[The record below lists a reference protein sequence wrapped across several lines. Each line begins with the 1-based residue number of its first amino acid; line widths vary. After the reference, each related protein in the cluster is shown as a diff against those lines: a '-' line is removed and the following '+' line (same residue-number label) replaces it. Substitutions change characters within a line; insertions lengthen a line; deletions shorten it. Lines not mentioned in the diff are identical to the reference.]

1 MTGNRAQERSA
12 LRPRSDRLQPEL
24 NRRAQPNISVTCSRA
39 GTACTNR
46 QQLMCQSSRSLSGVG
61 YDGRRGAE
69 NVPLRRLSQNRS
81 SVDKPKNDRVDLT
94 STLSFHGLST
104 HEQHRAVRAASA
116 DRAVTSEADRD
127 CWSCKTFVC
136 LAQARRT

>member
-1 MTGNRAQERSA
+1 MTGAE
-12 LRPRSDRLQPEL
+12 
-24 NRRAQPNISVTCSRA
+24 
-39 GTACTNR
+39 
-46 QQLMCQSSRSLSGVG
+46 
-61 YDGRRGAE
+61 GAE